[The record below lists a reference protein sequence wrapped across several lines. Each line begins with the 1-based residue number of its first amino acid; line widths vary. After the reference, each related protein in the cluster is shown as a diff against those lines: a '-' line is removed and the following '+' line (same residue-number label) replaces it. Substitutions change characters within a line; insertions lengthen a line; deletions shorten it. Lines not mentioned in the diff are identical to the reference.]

1 MLAFLRLLFPVPL
14 LLVGASGATDPLLAG
29 VSLALALLPFV
40 LPKIAL
46 GRAPGRIFIG
56 GGLTLFVLGA
66 VIGVG
71 VSYNPVESLPLFFT
85 ILGSVSLLFVVAN
98 ATVSSRTIAEAGALV
113 GVLFALYFATQYA
126 HFNYPL
132 ESGFPPRVGR
142 WVGNLFPQWAIFVPH
157 PNAAATFLEGAF
169 FLILGLIF
177 TADRHRRIFWG
188 MALVPVGYGLFIT
201 FSRGAW
207 LGIALA
213 LAMWLVFRLPK
224 RWQPP
229 VVAVMGMGIGAL
241 GGIIGLSL
249 LTRSVRLSPLV
260 GRLVNGIG
268 GRYELYRNSLEL
280 LRDYPLTGVGLGDVF
295 APVYSRYQLLID
307 VPFLYYAHNLPLA
320 VWLGQGILGV
330 LGLVWLLVQFY
341 RMVWLVERLP
351 ARIHHQPLF
360 RAAWLGA
367 TASLLHGL
375 LDSAQFS
382 PDRWTMPMLF
392 LLWGLTI
399 VLARRALRRQA
410 HHPPKLLPVRWRWAI
425 VGVVALVL
433 VALSP
438 KIAVL
443 WRVNVGALYQTRAE
457 LAPERGALPG
467 VAARARAESA
477 FDAALAAQ
485 PENPVANRRLGMMML
500 DAGDFAAAADFLQTA
515 YRAEPH
521 NQPTLKALGYAYLWT
536 GQSDAAEILLRQVDF
551 RSRLVDELGYY
562 EWWWGTQNRPDLS
575 RAATEMRARLL
586 NP

>member
-1 MLAFLRLLFPVPL
+1 MVAFLRLLFPVPL
-14 LLVGASGATDPLLAG
+14 LLVGALGTTDPLPVG
-29 VSLALALLPFV
+29 VSLALAIFPFV

-46 GRAPGRIFIG
+46 GRAPGRIFVG
-56 GGLTLFVLGA
+56 GGLVLFVLGA

-71 VSYNPVESLPLFFT
+71 VSYSPVESLPLFFT

-113 GVLFALYFATQYA
+113 GVFFALYFVTQYA

-132 ESGFPPRVGR
+132 ENGFPPRVGR
-142 WVGNLFPQWAIFVPH
+142 WVGNFFPQWVIFVPH

-177 TADRHRRIFWG
+177 TADRSRRIFWG

-229 VVAVMGMGIGAL
+229 VVAVMGMGMGVV
-241 GGIIGLSL
+241 GGVIGLSL
-249 LTRSVRLSPLV
+249 LTRSVRLSPSV
-260 GRLVNGIG
+260 ARLVNGIG

-295 APVYSRYQLLID
+295 ALVYSRYQLLID

-320 VWLGQGILGV
+320 VWLGQGVLGV
-330 LGLVWLLVQFY
+330 LGLGWLLIQFY

-399 VLARRALRRQA
+399 VLARRALRRQTS
-410 HHPPKLLPVRWRWAI
+410 HPPQPLPQRWRWAI
-425 VGVVALVL
+425 VGAVALALIV
-433 VALSP
+433 LSP
-438 KIAVL
+438 QIAVL

-457 LAPERGALPG
+457 LAPEDGALPG
-467 VAARARAESA
+467 AVVRMRAQSA
-477 FDAALAAQ
+477 FEAVLAAQ
-485 PENPVANRRLGMMML
+485 PDNPVANRRLGMMAL
-500 DAGDFAAAADFLQTA
+500 DEGDFAAAASFLQTA
-515 YRAEPH
+515 YRYEPH
-521 NQPTLKALGYAYLWT
+521 NQPTLKALGYAYLWA
-536 GQSDAAEILLRQVDF
+536 GYPAEAAALFEQVDF
-551 RSRLVDELGYY
+551 RSRVVDELGYY

-575 RAATEMRARLL
+575 QAATEMRGRLL